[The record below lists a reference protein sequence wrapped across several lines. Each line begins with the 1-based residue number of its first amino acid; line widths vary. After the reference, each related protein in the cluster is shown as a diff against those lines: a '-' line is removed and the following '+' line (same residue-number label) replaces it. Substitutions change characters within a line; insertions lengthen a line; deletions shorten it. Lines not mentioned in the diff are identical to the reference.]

1 MEQEKQQATSYKE
14 EELIVFQEGLFG
26 FEEYRKF
33 LPVAAEEN
41 SDSMLYLQSVE
52 EDHLCFLAMNPFLL
66 KDDYTPQL
74 SETDRKALKAEKE
87 EDLSYYVLCVIK
99 EPAEESTVNLKCPLV
114 VNAISRQ
121 ARQVVLE
128 TEEYGLRHKL
138 KEFSDKEGA

>member
-1 MEQEKQQATSYKE
+1 MEQEKQQDTSYNE
-14 EELIVFQEGLFG
+14 QDLIVFQEGLFG
-26 FEEYRKF
+26 FEEYRKY
-33 LPVAAEEN
+33 LPISAEEN
-41 SDSMLYLQSVE
+41 SDSVLYLQSIE
-52 EDHLCFLAMNPFLL
+52 EEHLCFLAMNPFLL
-66 KDDYTPQL
+66 KDDYAPQL
-74 SETDRKALKAEKE
+74 SEADRKALKAEKD

-128 TEEYGLRHKL
+128 SEEYQLRHKL